1 MPTGPRR
8 LNRLPQRLDYTL
20 IPAPLGMS
28 KCASKSYT
36 VLTICSPPRPDLS
49 LPLVDEKA
57 ALPAIIVTPSSP
69 SGETDFAIAFL
80 APPEKPSLKQRVSS
94 MLPSLP
100 KLQPRLPSQ
109 IQLPPTPYKT
119 EFDSSPSWTL
129 KTRASTTI
137 FMAILV
143 FIIGCHLLLHSLA
156 SFHARLDYSTASDD
170 SVVATVFSGDVDS
183 IGGAHRDPSDSA
195 TPAFGGIFNLHALW
209 APSHSFGGKRSGH
222 ARFVISEPKEPQLKP
237 KQSVI

>member
-1 MPTGPRR
+1 MVHNGPRR

-20 IPAPLGMS
+20 IPAPL
-28 KCASKSYT
+28 
-36 VLTICSPPRPDLS
+36 DLS

-69 SGETDFAIAFL
+69 SGEKDFAIAFL
-80 APPEKPSLKQRVSS
+80 APPEKPSFKQRVFST
-94 MLPSLP
+94 LPSLP
-100 KLQPRLPSQ
+100 KLSSLQPRLPSQ

-137 FMAILV
+137 LMAILV

-156 SFHARLDYSTASDD
+156 SFHPRMDYGTVSDD
-170 SVVATVFSGDVDS
+170 SVVAAVLSGDVDS

-195 TPAFGGIFNLHALW
+195 TPAFGGVFNLHTLW
-209 APSHSFGGKRSGH
+209 APGHSFDGKRSGH
-222 ARFVISEPKEPQLKP
+222 ARFVVSESKELKLEP
-237 KQSVI
+237 TRSVNV